1 MGQAEQRLGRQ
12 AVPGNRKF
20 PDGRELTWQQI
31 GIKGLIADPQV
42 PYLLRWDDGTEDL
55 HPSRALDPVGFI
67 DEITIAGS
75 RDRVLEW
82 LGKPDEV
89 QLGEVTMSYQSPN
102 GTPGILS
109 VTFQTPKAR
118 SCCSQGR
125 KDQGQGVNRER
136 SPPAPGPLTRRRR
149 GAKAGRTAQPPIPI
163 AGPISAKPTK
173 PTASSRKCAITSGI
187 TRPHRRYTQPNT
199 APITALPMNGP
210 NPWYRW

>member
-1 MGQAEQRLGRQ
+1 METAERISQTLGLEFVKGGIHPRFGTRNVIFPLQHNQYLEVVEVLDHPASLKAPFGHAVRARSELGGGWMGWCVSLDEMGQAEQRLGRQ

-109 VTFQTPKAR
+109 VTFQTPK
-118 SCCSQGR
+118 GE
-125 KDQGQGVNRER
+125 VV
-136 SPPAPGPLTRRRR
+136 L
-149 GAKAGRTAQPPIPI
+149 
-163 AGPISAKPTK
+163 
-173 PTASSRKCAITSGI
+173 
-187 TRPHRRYTQPNT
+187 
-199 APITALPMNGP
+199 
-210 NPWYRW
+210 

>member
-1 MGQAEQRLGRQ
+1 METAERISQTLGLEFVKGGIHPRFGTRNVIFPLQHNQYLEVVEVLDHPASLKAPFGQAVRARSELGGGWMGWCVSLDEMGQAEQRLGRQ

-55 HPSRALDPVGFI
+55 HPSRALGPVGFI

-109 VTFQTPKAR
+109 VTFQTPK
-118 SCCSQGR
+118 GE
-125 KDQGQGVNRER
+125 VV
-136 SPPAPGPLTRRRR
+136 L
-149 GAKAGRTAQPPIPI
+149 
-163 AGPISAKPTK
+163 
-173 PTASSRKCAITSGI
+173 
-187 TRPHRRYTQPNT
+187 
-199 APITALPMNGP
+199 
-210 NPWYRW
+210 

>member
-1 MGQAEQRLGRQ
+1 METAERISQTLGLEFVKGGIHPRFGTRNVIFPLQHNQYLEVVEVLDHPASLKAPFGQAVRARSELGGGWMGWCVSLDEMGQAEQRLGRQ

-67 DEITIAGS
+67 DGITIAGS

-109 VTFQTPKAR
+109 VTFQTPK
-118 SCCSQGR
+118 GE
-125 KDQGQGVNRER
+125 VV
-136 SPPAPGPLTRRRR
+136 L
-149 GAKAGRTAQPPIPI
+149 
-163 AGPISAKPTK
+163 
-173 PTASSRKCAITSGI
+173 
-187 TRPHRRYTQPNT
+187 
-199 APITALPMNGP
+199 
-210 NPWYRW
+210 